1 VVEQSSEKS
10 ENWETV
16 NSQWETWFG
25 RRQTISG
32 KLPEDEVAPKL
43 IQSLEKLK
51 ELRDNNKYPQ
61 AILDLWEEK
70 FRRWLSV
77 ITNLCLLAS
86 C

>member
-1 VVEQSSEKS
+1 MVERSSEKS
-10 ENWETV
+10 KTWETI

-43 IQSLEKLK
+43 TQSLEKLK
-51 ELRDNNKYPQ
+51 ELRGNNEYPE

-70 FRRWLSV
+70 FRRWLSE
-77 ITNLCLLAS
+77 ITDEV
-86 C
+86 

>member
-1 VVEQSSEKS
+1 MVERSSEKS

-70 FRRWLSV
+70 FRRWLSD
-77 ITNLCLLAS
+77 ITNS
-86 C
+86 TNEV

>member
-70 FRRWLSV
+70 FRRWLSD
-77 ITNLCLLAS
+77 ITNS
-86 C
+86 TNEV

>member
-1 VVEQSSEKS
+1 MVEQSSEKS

-43 IQSLEKLK
+43 IQS
-51 ELRDNNKYPQ
+51 
-61 AILDLWEEK
+61 
-70 FRRWLSV
+70 
-77 ITNLCLLAS
+77 
-86 C
+86 

>member
-1 VVEQSSEKS
+1 VAEQSSEKS

-70 FRRWLSV
+70 FRRWLSD
-77 ITNLCLLAS
+77 ITNS
-86 C
+86 TNEV

>member
-1 VVEQSSEKS
+1 MVEQSSEKS

-61 AILDLWEEK
+61 TILDLWEEK
-70 FRRWLSV
+70 FRRWLSD
-77 ITNLCLLAS
+77 ITNS
-86 C
+86 TNEV

>member
-1 VVEQSSEKS
+1 MVEQSSEKS

-16 NSQWETWFG
+16 NSKWETWFG

-70 FRRWLSV
+70 FRR
-77 ITNLCLLAS
+77 
-86 C
+86 

>member
-25 RRQTISG
+25 RRETISG

-70 FRRWLSV
+70 FRRWLSD
-77 ITNLCLLAS
+77 ITNS
-86 C
+86 TNEV

>member
-1 VVEQSSEKS
+1 MVEQSSEKS

-70 FRRWLSV
+70 FRRWLSD
-77 ITNLCLLAS
+77 ITNS
-86 C
+86 TNEV

>member
-1 VVEQSSEKS
+1 MVEQSSEKS

-51 ELRDNNKYPQ
+51 EFRDNNKYPQ

-70 FRRWLSV
+70 FRRWLSD
-77 ITNLCLLAS
+77 ITNS
-86 C
+86 TNEV

>member
-70 FRRWLSV
+70 YRRWLSD
-77 ITNLCLLAS
+77 ITNS
-86 C
+86 TNEV

>member
-1 VVEQSSEKS
+1 MAEQSSEKS

-70 FRRWLSV
+70 FRRWLSD
-77 ITNLCLLAS
+77 ITNS
-86 C
+86 TNEV

>member
-1 VVEQSSEKS
+1 MVEQSSEKS